1 MVMDKAIAIAKDR
14 QAVPDRLDEPGADG
28 DAARR
33 EFGKRVY
40 ERNVEQYCAAGLN
53 FGYYYGGSPVI
64 ADDGETAPSYTMG
77 HYEPSAVP
85 GARFPHLWL
94 EHETRSLYDALG
106 PGFTLLSVSGEHHG
120 QARRVSGWV

>member
-33 EFGKRVY
+33 E
-40 ERNVEQYCAAGLN
+40 
-53 FGYYYGGSPVI
+53 
-64 ADDGETAPSYTMG
+64 
-77 HYEPSAVP
+77 
-85 GARFPHLWL
+85 
-94 EHETRSLYDALG
+94 
-106 PGFTLLSVSGEHHG
+106 LLSVSGEHHG